1 MSRRGRKMI
10 NKGLFTSNTN
20 EWSTPQSLFDA
31 LDHEFNFDL
40 DPCANEQNH
49 KCDRYFTR
57 ADDGL
62 KQNWGGIACSAT
74 LRMVGESKTG
84 FGKLM
89 RNHGSQTQRSSCL
102 FPRGP
107 IQHGSTIISTGRQ
120 RSGLSADELNSAT
133 AIGTHRFR
141 R

>member
-1 MSRRGRKMI
+1 MI

-62 KQNWGGIACSAT
+62 KQNWGGV
-74 LRMVGESKTG
+74 LRVLQPSVWSGNQRLGSES
-84 FGKLM
+84 L
-89 RNHGSQTQRSSCL
+89 
-102 FPRGP
+102 
-107 IQHGSTIISTGRQ
+107 
-120 RSGLSADELNSAT
+120 
-133 AIGTHRFR
+133 
-141 R
+141 